1 MFIEIEDLKAEPLHV
16 HHMFPIKEILFSHE
30 DAELS
35 APITTD
41 FVLTHKDRNLQ
52 IVGAVQTAIEF
63 RCSRCIKEF
72 SRPFSAHFDLY
83 YLPQP
88 KWTSEKAEI
97 ELKYEDMEVGYY
109 DGIVF
114 DVNVMVL
121 EQIELAIPM
130 KFVCREDCKGLCDQC
145 GADLNEGVCLCKK
158 ETPDSR
164 LSVLLDF
171 QKKRESKD
179 N

>member
-1 MFIEIEDLKAEPLHV
+1 MFIEIEDLKADPLHV
-16 HHMFPIKEILFSHE
+16 HHVFPIKEILFSHE
-30 DAELS
+30 DAELGT
-35 APITTD
+35 PITAD
-41 FVLTHKDRNLQ
+41 FVLTQKDRNLE
-52 IVGAVQTAIEF
+52 IDGMVETSINF
-63 RCSRCIKEF
+63 RCSRCTKGF
-72 SRPFSAHFDLY
+72 SRPFSTHFDLF

-88 KWTSEKAEI
+88 KWISENAEV

-121 EQIELAIPM
+121 EQIELAMPM

-158 ETPDSR
+158 EAPDSR

-171 QKKRESKD
+171 QKKREPKD
-179 N
+179 R

>member
-1 MFIEIEDLKAEPLHV
+1 VFIEIEDLKAEPLHV
-16 HHMFPIKEILFSHE
+16 HHVFPIKEILFSHE
-30 DAELS
+30 DAELK

-41 FVLTHKDRNLQ
+41 FVLTHKDRNLW
-52 IVGAVQTAIEF
+52 IDGEVETAISF
-63 RCSRCIKEF
+63 RCSRCTKEF
-72 SRPFSAHFDLY
+72 AQPFSAQFNLF

-88 KWTSEKAEI
+88 KWISESAEI
-97 ELKYEDMEVGYY
+97 ELKYEDMEVEYY
-109 DGIVF
+109 DGIAF

-130 KFVCREDCKGLCDQC
+130 MFICREDCKGLCDQC

-158 ETPDSR
+158 EAPDSR

-171 QKKRESKD
+171 QKKTGSKD
-179 N
+179 K